1 MPFFIFMTEKDFEI
15 AFREYFTMLRN
26 MAYPVVY
33 DDDTAKDMVQQVFL
47 NLWNKKDSLVIKG
60 SVKSYLQRAVI
71 NASINHIKKQKKL
84 NLTEQFD
91 NFDIIDDE
99 RYDDNRQ
106 KQIENG
112 VKQAIDQLSPKVRLM
127 FSLSRYSNMQNKEI
141 AEHLGVS
148 VKAVEKNIGKA
159 LKELR
164 VALKP
169 LYSTMLILFFVIMV
183 GFLKYILS

>member
-1 MPFFIFMTEKDFEI
+1 MTEKDFEI

-26 MAYPVVY
+26 MAYSVVY
-33 DDDTAKDMVQQVFL
+33 DDDTAKDMVQHVFL
-47 NLWNKKDSLVIKG
+47 NLWNKKEQLVIKG

-71 NASINHIKKQKKL
+71 NASINHIKKHKKL

-91 NFDIIDDE
+91 SFDVIDDE
-99 RYDDNRQ
+99 KYNEDRQ
-106 KQIENG
+106 KAIEAG
-112 VKQAIDQLSPKVRLM
+112 VKNAIEQLSPKLRMV

-141 AEHLGVS
+141 AEYLGVG

-164 VALKP
+164 VSLKP
-169 LYSTMLILFFVIMV
+169 LYKSTLIIFVIAMV
-183 GFLKYILS
+183 GFFKYLLSL

>member
-1 MPFFIFMTEKDFEI
+1 MTEKDFEI

-26 MAYPVVY
+26 MAYSVVH

-47 NLWNKKDSLVIKG
+47 NLWNKREELVIKG

-71 NASINHIKKQKKL
+71 NASINHIKKIKKL
-84 NLTEQFD
+84 NLTDQFD
-91 NFDIIDDE
+91 SFDVVDDE
-99 RYDDNRQ
+99 NYNENKQ
-106 KQIENG
+106 KVIEAG
-112 VKQAIDQLSPKVRLM
+112 VKKAIEQLSPKVRM
-127 FSLSRYSNMQNKEI
+127 VFTLSRYSNMQNKEI

-164 VALKP
+164 VTLKP
-169 LYSTMLILFFVIMV
+169 LYKSSLLIFVLTMV
-183 GFLKYILS
+183 GFCKIVMSLF